1 MAIVILMCYSI
12 DNLYSFNLNLSVFR
26 GNNMSVSKLFVSSQ
40 CLIAVLFLNSV
51 SVNALFVDNKT
62 QNTINIES
70 NSGAIID
77 FKQKTAD
84 YFGKVKIT
92 YGKSYLNADKVCV
105 YQNDNDI
112 SRIIASSETTPVFL
126 KLIGYDSLSTT
137 IVCQGKKIDC
147 DMINNKLVISG
158 SATLDYD
165 NNYITSDT
173 IYYDHKLGTI
183 NAKPNASS
191 DNSNTN
197 KVHITINNP
206 NSMQTKKN

>member
-1 MAIVILMCYSI
+1 
-12 DNLYSFNLNLSVFR
+12 
-26 GNNMSVSKLFVSSQ
+26 MSVSKLFISSQ
-40 CLIAVLFLNSV
+40 CLIAVLLLTSV

-70 NSGAIID
+70 NSGAVID

-92 YGKSYLNADKVCV
+92 YGKSYLNADKVCI
-105 YQNDNDI
+105 YQNDTDI
-112 SRIIASSETTPVFL
+112 SRIVASSETNPVFL
-126 KLIGYDSLSTT
+126 KLIGYNSLSDA
-137 IVCQGKKIDC
+137 IVCQGDKIDC
-147 DMINNKLVISG
+147 DMISKKLVIKG
-158 SATLDYD
+158 NATIDYD

-173 IYYDHKLGTI
+173 IYYDHKLRTI
-183 NAKPNASS
+183 NARPDTTNT
-191 DNSNTN
+191 NSNTN